1 MRGERENR
9 NIALLRSQAIIDLP
23 FQFDDGRIA
32 TINMEKGAS
41 GDRVFQRQLSLG
53 IVKIFNWR

>member
-41 GDRVFQRQLSLG
+41 GDRVFSEAIETWNR
-53 IVKIFNWR
+53 

>member
-23 FQFDDGRIA
+23 FQFNDGRIA

-41 GDRVFQRQLSLG
+41 GDRVFSEAIEAWGR
-53 IVKIFNWR
+53 